1 MPEAPTWLRSSTP
14 EASRS
19 ADPHGVLFVCTGNIC
34 RSAFAEA
41 YLRDRLHQLDISAV
55 PVSSAGIQAVVGHD
69 MDADMSTQACAHGV
83 AGVGHAARQ
92 LTGRMLRDADLVVV
106 FGPEHFSWIAQ
117 EHPEFLSR
125 CVALGRA
132 SDVLATSAMTPG
144 IGKAKVEHIA
154 PLARASSSDA
164 GGWIPDPYGR
174 GPEIAQTVADV
185 IANALDVLIEN
196 VDWNR

>member
-1 MPEAPTWLRSSTP
+1 MAGAPTWLRGTPSEALQST
-14 EASRS
+14 E
-19 ADPHGVLFVCTGNIC
+19 PHGVLFVCTGNIC

-41 YLRDRLHQLDISAV
+41 YLQDRLHRRGISAV

-83 AGVGHAARQ
+83 TGVGHAARQ
-92 LTGRMLRDADLVVV
+92 LTGRMLRDAELVVV

-125 CVALGRA
+125 CVSLGRA
-132 SDVLATSAMTPG
+132 SDILAASAMMPG
-144 IGKAKVEHIA
+144 IGKAKVGHIA

-174 GPEIAQTVADV
+174 GPEIARTVADV
-185 IANALDVLIEN
+185 IANALDVLVDA
-196 VDWNR
+196 VDWEQ